1 MYFWLALITALRPH
15 LFLNPCFPGS
25 GPDPTLAD
33 SQKNKPVKRPD
44 WQSGRGQKISS
55 GDDSDADRKYRYNRL
70 FSKNTRFNQEKIGQ
84 FSGPA
89 AAPENRM
96 AFRSI

>member
-1 MYFWLALITALRPH
+1 M
-15 LFLNPCFPGS
+15 NPDLPGS

-33 SQKNKPVKRPD
+33 SQRNKPVKRPD

-55 GDDSDADRKYRYNRL
+55 GDDSDTDGEYRYNRL

-84 FSGPA
+84 FSRPA